1 MRPTL
6 SSRAALAVTISIF
19 VAACS
24 SVPSPTGSP
33 GSMTTASPAALP
45 SLANDASPTASAP
58 GTTANPTPASGGA
71 IALATDSIAKVVTDG
86 LRLRTLPRVAA
97 DSEKLE
103 PLLRRGEQVYVVDGP
118 TRASGFDWYLVRP
131 LRLSTYPPGWV
142 AAADH
147 DGTPWLAQ
155 ATVDCPANP
164 DFGQLVRMERHV
176 ALVCYG
182 HREFRLEGLLTQ
194 PIASCGIGFDVQ
206 PEWIGDC
213 GATHDL
219 AVNEGHGNP
228 GYDDTPVLDIHLSPE
243 VDRQARI
250 PDQTDGKLLRAVVVG
265 AFDNPA
271 ARSCRAPPEDGVEP
285 APRPVVVLGCRI
297 SFVGTSAE
305 PVGGRASSSLAKPVL
320 AAAGTRDYSANGG
333 DWTGY
338 EFSVVNWYQFPK
350 ELFASAADLP
360 ACGASEAASRTWV
373 EIWDA
378 EYDARLYGFC
388 GLHDPATDLDGL
400 WFAVPRGEAPPASVY
415 VTFIDRLTW
424 SWTRSDP
431 VKVTPR

>member
-1 MRPTL
+1 M
-6 SSRAALAVTISIF
+6 
-19 VAACS
+19 
-24 SVPSPTGSP
+24 
-33 GSMTTASPAALP
+33 
-45 SLANDASPTASAP
+45 
-58 GTTANPTPASGGA
+58 
-71 IALATDSIAKVVTDG
+71 
-86 LRLRTLPRVAA
+86 
-97 DSEKLE
+97 
-103 PLLRRGEQVYVVDGP
+103 
-118 TRASGFDWYLVRP
+118 
-131 LRLSTYPPGWV
+131 
-142 AAADH
+142 
-147 DGTPWLAQ
+147 
-155 ATVDCPANP
+155 
-164 DFGQLVRMERHV
+164 
-176 ALVCYG
+176 
-182 HREFRLEGLLTQ
+182 
-194 PIASCGIGFDVQ
+194 
-206 PEWIGDC
+206 
-213 GATHDL
+213 
-219 AVNEGHGNP
+219 
-228 GYDDTPVLDIHLSPE
+228 SPE

-388 GLHDPATDLDGL
+388 GLHDPATDL
-400 WFAVPRGEAPPASVY
+400 AVPRGEAPPASVY